1 MKIINKYIL
10 FILSLGL
17 MMLLTSCHNHTE
29 GDGHDHGHSHS
40 HGVHSHAEGTHA
52 GHGHGHG
59 GHGTHNEDGKIR
71 LTKKQI
77 ETIGLKFGEFSEIK
91 IDDFVTAT
99 GTLGLP
105 PNAYAGITAKSSG
118 IVRNGKKFIEGS
130 YIKKGEV
137 VAYVEN
143 PEFIQK
149 QQEYLELSAELIY
162 IQQDL
167 ERQKKLVD
175 ANAGVKKTLQKLQ
188 SEAAVK
194 DAQMK
199 GTAKYLTY
207 LGIDPYNLN
216 AENIKQQIP
225 ITATMSGYITAV
237 NMHNGMYVEPRIE
250 LLQIINN
257 NHLHLEL
264 DVFEKD
270 IAKIEKGQKI
280 SYTVPALG
288 NTAYEGEVNIIGK
301 EFNTENRTVR
311 VHGHLENEKP
321 QFIKDLFISAKI
333 WLTDQ
338 TIKAMPEDAIIR
350 DGETS
355 YIYAGDANTEN
366 DEIIFEKLM
375 VIPGVSDNGFTA
387 FKLLDE
393 IPEGLSVVTE
403 GAYYVYAQSKAGQ
416 LAHEH

>member
-1 MKIINKYIL
+1 MPL
-10 FILSLGL
+10 AL
-17 MMLLTSCHNHTE
+17 MMLLVSCHNHEE
-29 GDGHDHGHSHS
+29 GDGHDHGHSHGS
-40 HGVHSHAEGTHA
+40 DSHA
-52 GHGHGHG
+52 GHGHG
-59 GHGTHNEDGKIR
+59 GHGGHEAENEDGKIH

-77 ETIGLKFGEFSEIK
+77 ETIGLKFGEFSEMK
-91 IDDFVTAT
+91 IDDFITAT

-162 IQQDL
+162 LHQDL
-167 ERQKKLVD
+167 ERQKKLID
-175 ANAGVKKTLQKLQ
+175 ANAGVRKVFQKLQ
-188 SEAAVK
+188 SETAVK

-207 LGIDPYNLN
+207 LGIDPNDLN
-216 AENIKQQIP
+216 AENIKQEIP
-225 ITATMSGYITAV
+225 ITATMSGYITSV

-257 NHLHLEL
+257 DHLHLEL

-270 IAKIEKGQKI
+270 IAKVEKGQKI

-288 NTAYEGEVNIIGK
+288 NTTYEGEVNIIGK

-311 VHGHLENEKP
+311 IHGHLENEKP
-321 QFIKDLFISAKI
+321 KFIKDLFISAKI

-338 TIKAMPEDAIIR
+338 TVKAMPEDAIIR

-355 YIYAGDANTEN
+355 FIYAADANTEG

-375 VIPGVSDNGFTA
+375 VIPSVSDNGFTA
-387 FKLLDE
+387 FKLVDE
-393 IPEGLSVVTE
+393 IPEGMSIVIE

>member
-1 MKIINKYIL
+1 MKIINKIL
-10 FILSLGL
+10 IIVSL
-17 MMLLTSCHNHTE
+17 MMLLASCHNHTE
-29 GDGHDHGHSHS
+29 GDGHDHSHGAHGHSGGEDAH
-40 HGVHSHAEGTHA
+40 V
-52 GHGHGHG
+52 GHGHG
-59 GHGTHNEDGKIR
+59 GHAGHGAHDEDGKIH

-130 YIKKGEV
+130 YIKKGEI

-162 IQQDL
+162 LHQDL
-167 ERQKKLVD
+167 ERQKKLVE
-175 ANAGVKKTLQKLQ
+175 ANAGVEKILQKLQ
-188 SEAAVK
+188 SETAVK

-207 LGIDPYNLN
+207 LGIDPSDLN
-216 AENIKQQIP
+216 AENIKQEIP
-225 ITATMSGYITAV
+225 IAATMSGYITSV

-257 NHLHLEL
+257 DHLHLEL

-270 IAKIEKGQKI
+270 IAKIEKGQKV

-288 NTAYEGEVNIIGK
+288 NRTYEGEVNIIGK

-321 QFIKDLFISAKI
+321 KFIKDLFISAKI

-338 TIKAMPEDAIIR
+338 TVKAMPEDAIIR

-355 YIYAGDANTEN
+355 FIYAADANTEG

-375 VIPGVSDNGFTA
+375 VIPSVSDNGFTA
-387 FKLLDE
+387 FKLVDE
-393 IPEGLSVVTE
+393 IPEGMSIVTE